1 MSAYAVQNFRDRY
14 IGCVLLTLD
23 KRALEEISKHNY
35 NITVIRNK
43 KDALLE
49 MKASLEE
56 CLKYVNEELKK

>member
-23 KRALEEISKHNY
+23 KRALEEISKHTY

-56 CLKYVNEELKK
+56 CLKYVDEELSK